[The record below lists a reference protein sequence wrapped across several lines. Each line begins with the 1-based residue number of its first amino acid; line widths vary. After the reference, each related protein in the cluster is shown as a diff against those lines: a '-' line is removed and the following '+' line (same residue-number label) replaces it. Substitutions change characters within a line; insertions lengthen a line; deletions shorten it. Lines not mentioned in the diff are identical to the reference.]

1 MIHVDLN
8 SDVGESYGNYIY
20 GSDEENMNYLTSVN
34 IACGLHA
41 GDPIVMR
48 HTVELAHKR
57 GLAIGAHPGLPDLQ
71 GFGRRKIQVAPEEAR
86 DFVLYQIGAL
96 SAFIKS
102 QGTKLTH
109 VALHG
114 ALSVMAKHDEALARA
129 ILEGIKE
136 YDPELIF
143 PGMPGLVSYEVAI
156 DLGLRVASIVAI
168 DLDFQKDGSSIIER
182 KKKGRNPQEVARK
195 AVKLVT
201 TGKLETID
209 GIDKELKA
217 DVLLIHGDG
226 PNATD
231 ILKELR
237 AVLKGAGVK
246 VEPFPNFV

>member
-1 MIHVDLN
+1 MIHIDLN
-8 SDVGESYGNYIY
+8 SDVGESYGNYLY

-34 IACGLHA
+34 VACGLHA

-48 HTVELAHKR
+48 HTVELAHKK

-71 GFGRRKIQVAPEEAR
+71 GFGRRKIEVAPEEAR

-114 ALSVMAKHDEALARA
+114 ALSVMAKYDEALARA

-143 PGMPGLVSYEVAI
+143 PGMPGLVSYEVAR
-156 DLGLRVASIVAI
+156 DLGLKVAAIVPI

-182 KKKGRNPQEVARK
+182 KKKGRNPQEIARK
-195 AVKLVT
+195 ALKLVT
-201 TGKLETID
+201 TAKLETID

-217 DVLLIHGDG
+217 DILLIHGEG

-237 AVLKGAGVK
+237 AVLKDAGVK